1 MTKHAAIVGAGIM
14 GLLTARELRSL
25 GWRVTVYEKHP
36 ELLYRRSTSFA
47 AGGMLAPFS
56 ELESADELIFK
67 LGVQSLPL
75 WKEIIDELPAPVF
88 FKANGTLFLSHQRDI
103 PHFEN
108 ATRRIFHQAEDSA
121 VNWVSVQDL
130 EPELGATFD
139 RGIYLPK
146 EGHIDN
152 RQLIPLLAS
161 QLEADGLRF
170 LFGEDVQ
177 ELRPYVVETTK
188 GSLLYDIVIDCRGIG
203 AAADSS
209 DLRGVRGEAFL
220 VHAPDVN
227 ITRPIRLMHPRY
239 AVYIVPRAN
248 AQYYIG
254 ATSIESAS
262 EAPVTVRSSLELLSA
277 AYSVHKGFGEASI
290 VEVLHG
296 IRPAFGN
303 NAPRINFEA
312 GLVSI
317 NGLYRHGFLLSPVL
331 ARAFKNFLQDKA
343 VKYGDQIFSFAR
355 G

>member
-14 GLLTARELRSL
+14 GLLTARELLSL
-25 GWRVTVYEKHP
+25 GWRVTVYEKLEQLH
-36 ELLYRRSTSFA
+36 YRKSTSFA

-56 ELESADELIFK
+56 ELESADELICK
-67 LGVQSLPL
+67 LGVAAIPL
-75 WKEIIDELPAPVF
+75 WKKIIDELPAPVF
-88 FKANGTLFLSHQRDI
+88 FKSNGTLFLSHARDI

-108 ATRRIFHQAEDSA
+108 ATRRIFHQRDESEVSW
-121 VNWVSVQDL
+121 VNVREL
-130 EPELGATFD
+130 EPELGDAFE
-139 RGIYLPK
+139 RGVYLPR

-161 QLEADGLRF
+161 QLEGAGVRF
-170 LFGEDVQ
+170 LFGEVVQ
-177 ELRPYVVETTK
+177 EIRPYVVETVK
-188 GSLLYDIVIDCRGIG
+188 GSLLYDIAIDCRGIG
-203 AAADSS
+203 SAADNT

-220 VHAPDVN
+220 VHAPDVS
-227 ITRPIRLMHPRY
+227 ITRPVRLMHPRY

-248 AQYYIG
+248 NHYYLG

-262 EAPVTVRSSLELLSA
+262 EAPVTIRSSLELLSA
-277 AYSVHKGFGEASI
+277 AYSVHKGFGEAGI

-296 IRPAFGN
+296 IRPAFNN
-303 NAPRINFEA
+303 NAPRITFEA

-331 ARAFKNFLQDKA
+331 AEAFKNFLQDENVDYA
-343 VKYGDQIFSFAR
+343 DQIFRFVR

>member
-1 MTKHAAIVGAGIM
+1 MSKHAAIVGAGIM
-14 GLLTARELRSL
+14 GLLTARELMSL
-25 GWRVTVYEKHP
+25 GWRVTVYEKHS
-36 ELLYRRSTSFA
+36 EMEYRNTTSFA

-56 ELESADELIFK
+56 ELESSDELICK
-67 LGVQSLPL
+67 LGLGSIRL
-75 WKEIIDELPAPVF
+75 WRAICDELPSPMF
-88 FKANGTLFLSHQRDI
+88 FKTNGTLFLSHQRDR

-108 ATRRIFHQAEDSA
+108 ATRRIFQYVKESEAH
-121 VNWVSVQDL
+121 WVKVSDL
-130 EPELGATFD
+130 EPELDDSFGQ
-139 RGIYLPK
+139 GLYLPN

-161 QLEADGLRF
+161 RLESEDLRI
-170 LFGEDVQ
+170 LFGEAVL
-177 ELRPYVVETTK
+177 ELRPYVVETAK

-203 AAADSS
+203 AVEDIA

-220 VHAPDVN
+220 VHAPDVK
-227 ITRPIRLMHPRY
+227 IERPIRLMHPRY
-239 AVYIVPRAN
+239 AVYIVPRAHN
-248 AQYYIG
+248 HYYLG

-290 VEVLHG
+290 VEILHG
-296 IRPAFGN
+296 IRPAFRD
-303 NAPRINFEA
+303 NAPKISFEA

-331 ARAFKNFLQDKA
+331 ARAFKNFLLDLPVEHA
-343 VKYGDQIFSFAR
+343 EQIFSFVR

>member
-14 GLLTARELRSL
+14 GLLTARELLSL
-25 GWRVTVYEKHP
+25 GWRVTVYEKL
-36 ELLYRRSTSFA
+36 EQLQYRRSTSFA

-56 ELESADELIFK
+56 ELESADDLIYQ
-67 LGVQSLPL
+67 LGIHSIPL
-75 WKEIIDELPAPVF
+75 WQKIIDELPAPVF
-88 FKANGTLFLSHQRDI
+88 FKTNGSLFLSHQRDV

-108 ATRRIFHQAEDSA
+108 ATRRIFHQRDESEAA
-121 VNWVSVQDL
+121 WVKVKDL
-130 EPELGATFD
+130 EPELGEAFE
-139 RGIYLPK
+139 RGLYLPK

-161 QLEADGLRF
+161 QLEGNGVRF

-177 ELRPYVVETTK
+177 ELRPYVVETAK

-203 AAADSS
+203 ASS
-209 DLRGVRGEAFL
+209 DNTDLRGVRGEAFL
-220 VHAPDVN
+220 VHAPDVT
-227 ITRPIRLMHPRY
+227 ISRPIRLMHPRY

-248 AQYYIG
+248 HHYYLG

-262 EAPVTVRSSLELLSA
+262 EAPVTIRSSLELLSA
-277 AYSVHKGFGEASI
+277 AYSVHKGFGEAGI

-296 IRPAFGN
+296 IRPAFQN
-303 NAPRINFEA
+303 NSPRITFEA

-331 ARAFKNFLQDKA
+331 AEAFKKFLQDEHVEHA
-343 VKYGDQIFSFAR
+343 DQIFRFVR

>member
-14 GLLTARELRSL
+14 GLLTARELLSL
-25 GWRVTVYEKHP
+25 GWRVTVYEKLP
-36 ELLYRRSTSFA
+36 QLEYRRSTSFA

-67 LGVQSLPL
+67 LGVQSLSL
-75 WKEIIDELPAPVF
+75 WQEIIDELPAPIF
-88 FKANGTLFLSHQRDI
+88 FKTNGTLFLSHQRDI

-108 ATRRIFHQAEDSA
+108 ATRRIFHHSLESE
-121 VNWVSVQDL
+121 VSWIQVADL
-130 EPELGATFD
+130 EPELGQTFN

-161 QLEADGLRF
+161 QLEADGVRF
-170 LFGEDVQ
+170 LFGEIVQ
-177 ELRPYVVETTK
+177 ELRPYVVETAK
-188 GSLLYDIVIDCRGIG
+188 GSLLYDIVVDCRGIG
-203 AAADSS
+203 AAADTA

-220 VHAPDVN
+220 VHAPDVG
-227 ITRPIRLMHPRY
+227 ISRPVRLMHPRY

-248 AQYYIG
+248 NQFYIG

-262 EAPVTVRSSLELLSA
+262 ESPVTVRSSLELLSA
-277 AYSVHKGFGEASI
+277 AYSVHSGFGEASI
-290 VEVLHG
+290 LEVLHG
-296 IRPAFGN
+296 IRPAFKN
-303 NAPRINFEA
+303 NAPRISFEA

-331 ARAFKNFLQDKA
+331 ARAFKNFLEDETVEYA
-343 VKYGDQIFSFAR
+343 EQIFSFVR